1 MKGNYLLFFCQKL
14 FESCKASIWHR
25 LCIGSQLLQKPLSS
39 SVLISIQ
46 SAISGITVY
55 RTDPEIICYD
65 YIRYHND
72 SYGCSYSLSIV
83 LSWAKGHMCNNITT
97 SNALTFKGCG
107 QYAIK
112 HLAKY
117 TASVHLHLRMKLLRV
132 WDLMYCIPTFVSQ
145 KLDFNQELWVE
156 LTILS
161 LAFFFTFFFNPA
173 KKLPVLVPVLFGLLE
188 KVTWNMSDGLFMNIK
203 DFEKTFNNLHI
214 WVCVG
219 LTCCNCF
226 YNISRH
232 ALHYLLDIKLLNMFM

>member
-39 SVLISIQ
+39 SVLISTQ

-72 SYGCSYSLSIV
+72 SYGCSYSLSMV
-83 LSWAKGHMCNNITT
+83 LSWAKGHICNNITT

-117 TASVHLHLRMKLLRV
+117 KNHLYCFCSLTPKNETAEGLRFDVLHTHFCKPKTGFQPRV
-132 WDLMYCIPTFVSQ
+132 MGGAHYFVPC
-145 KLDFNQELWVE
+145 
-156 LTILS
+156 
-161 LAFFFTFFFNPA
+161 FFFFYFFFQP
-173 KKLPVLVPVLFGLLE
+173 
-188 KVTWNMSDGLFMNIK
+188 S
-203 DFEKTFNNLHI
+203 
-214 WVCVG
+214 
-219 LTCCNCF
+219 
-226 YNISRH
+226 
-232 ALHYLLDIKLLNMFM
+232 